1 MVEAQGRRVLVAG
14 GVGIDTIVHVP
25 ALPLAMADS
34 IHVPP
39 VIDYVA
45 HTGNGVALGLLA
57 LGHRPLLIDFIGQD
71 PQAELIHARYR
82 ERGLAFDYLVH
93 ESGTR
98 RSVNL
103 VGPDGRRLSLY
114 DGRHP
119 DSLRMPRAF
128 YLPRMREAE
137 HVHLSIMPW
146 AADLFDDAAALGL
159 PVSTDLH
166 DWDGGNPYYHPFARR
181 SDIVF
186 LSAAVLGEGVF
197 EVMRAIM
204 RDGRAR
210 VVVATAGAG
219 GSWCLARGD
228 DTIGHTACAQLDVPV
243 VDSNGAGDAFSSA
256 FLHAWFAGATLD
268 ACMRSGAIGGAF
280 ACRFHGTAERSLD
293 PEELALRLST
303 GAAGACPA
311 PDAGTAPAPS
321 SPARP

>member
-1 MVEAQGRRVLVAG
+1 MVARQARRVLVAG
-14 GVGIDTIVHVP
+14 GVGIDTIVQVP

-39 VIDYVA
+39 VRDYVA

-57 LGHRPLLIDFIGQD
+57 LGHLPVLVDFIGAD

-103 VGPDGRRLSLY
+103 VAPDGRRLSLY

-119 DSLRMPRAF
+119 DGLRMPRPF
-128 YLPRMREAE
+128 YLPRMQEAE

-146 AADLFDDAAALGL
+146 AAELFDDAAALGL

-166 DWDGGNPYYHPFARR
+166 DWDGSNPYCHPFAWRA
-181 SDIVF
+181 DLVF

-197 EVMRAIM
+197 EAMRAIV
-204 RDGRAR
+204 RKGRAQ
-210 VVVATAGAG
+210 VVVATDGAR
-219 GSWCLARGD
+219 GSYSLARGE
-228 DTIGHTACAQLDVPV
+228 DTIRHTACAMLDGPV
-243 VDSNGAGDAFSSA
+243 VDSKGAGDAFSSA
-256 FLHAWFAGATLD
+256 FLHAWFEGAPID
-268 ACMRSGAIGGAF
+268 ACMRTGAIGGAY
-280 ACRFHGTAERSLD
+280 ACRFHGTAERSLGLD
-293 PEELALRLST
+293 DLERFKP
-303 GAAGACPA
+303 
-311 PDAGTAPAPS
+311 
-321 SPARP
+321 

>member
-1 MVEAQGRRVLVAG
+1 MVKRVLVAG
-14 GVGIDTIVHVP
+14 GVGIDTIVQVP

-39 VIDYVA
+39 VADYVA

-57 LGHRPLLIDFIGQD
+57 LGHRPVLIDFIGED

-82 ERGLAFDYLVH
+82 ERGLPFDYLVH
-93 ESGTR
+93 ASGTR

-103 VGPDGRRLSLY
+103 VAPDGRRLSLY

-119 DSLRMPRAF
+119 DTLRMPRSF

-146 AADLFDDAAALGL
+146 AAELFDDAAALGL

-181 SDIVF
+181 ADLVF

-197 EVMRAIM
+197 EAMRAIL
-204 RDGRAR
+204 RDGRAQ
-210 VVVATAGAG
+210 VVVATDGAR
-219 GSWCLARGD
+219 GSHALARGE
-228 DTIGHTACAQLDVPV
+228 DTIRHTACADIDGPV

-256 FLHAWFAGATLD
+256 FLHAWFEGATLEE
-268 ACMRSGAIGGAF
+268 CMRSGAIGGAF
-280 ACRFHGTAERSLD
+280 ACRFHGTAERSLGL
-293 PEELALRLST
+293 EELARYRT
-303 GAAGACPA
+303 GSGFQEA
-311 PDAGTAPAPS
+311 S
-321 SPARP
+321 